1 MHARILLTDRQRAH
15 PMHNERIRV
24 AVEHI
29 AADLW
34 DGPVEVSVTLLGRRA
49 MAAANR
55 EFRGYLGATD
65 QISFPMPQDLPSPD
79 GVALVGDLLVCPAV
93 VADQCVSP
101 PPDGRPTTGTPDS
114 ELALVLCHGL
124 LHLQGH
130 THAEAADT
138 EAMVAAER
146 ELHAAHAGRLSGSY
160 L

>member
-1 MHARILLTDRQRAH
+1 LDVD
-15 PMHNERIRV
+15 RIRA
-24 AVEHI
+24 AVERI

-34 DGPVEVSVTLLGRRA
+34 EGPVEVSVTLLGRRA

-65 QISFPMPQDLPSPD
+65 QISFPMPQDLPTPD
-79 GVALVGDLLVCPAV
+79 GVALVGDLLVCPTV
-93 VADQCVSP
+93 VADQCETP
-101 PPDGRPTTGTPDS
+101 PPGGRPATGTPDS

-138 EAMVAAER
+138 AAMIAAENR
-146 ELHAAHAGRLSGSY
+146 LHDAHAALLTGSY